1 MPEPRAIIRN
11 WRDVD
16 PYVGHESA
24 VIWAILG
31 RQNEDSQDP
40 HDCMQHLSGFAR
52 HSLQGHKNSDHHQH
66 EGAEQYYYILSGGGE
81 VLIGDQ
87 RHPVSEGSITYF
99 PPGVPHQFFAENEE
113 EGVEHLIITCPVERE
128 GSKPRV
134 LNWRDATPTAG
145 VHGAAVTWLLLES
158 MAEEEPTTDQPCLLG
173 FYYLA
178 RQALVRGKA
187 SDSHQHDDK
196 EQVYYI
202 LEGQGLVL
210 TDGDVHR
217 IGEGDTIYLPRG
229 VVHQIINDDYDGWLS
244 YLVVS

>member
-40 HDCMQHLSGFAR
+40 HDCLQHLSGFAR

-87 RHPVSEGSITYF
+87 RHPVSEGSINVN
-99 PPGVPHQFFAENEE
+99 VPLLPQ
-113 EGVEHLIITCPVERE
+113 
-128 GSKPRV
+128 RV
-134 LNWRDATPTAG
+134 FGNSIAG
-145 VHGAAVTWLLLES
+145 RRL
-158 MAEEEPTTDQPCLLG
+158 
-173 FYYLA
+173 
-178 RQALVRGKA
+178 
-187 SDSHQHDDK
+187 
-196 EQVYYI
+196 
-202 LEGQGLVL
+202 
-210 TDGDVHR
+210 
-217 IGEGDTIYLPRG
+217 LPRKRRRG
-229 VVHQIINDDYDGWLS
+229 RFCRGAEAERGQHSGHAQERIDGGLDR
-244 YLVVS
+244 